1 MERILSKIRVAAVT
15 NFKDVPSVLIDKLLV
30 NIPENIKCLL
40 PDIGLLRTLVYRTR
54 RSSGAALMGHM
65 ANTQLHEELF
75 NESELAEMRNLAVAS
90 SSAEAELEEAEEDEE
105 EQSKEIFPI
114 PKCGASKF

>member
-15 NFKDVPSVLIDKLLV
+15 NFKDVPSVLIDKLLANV
-30 NIPENIKCLL
+30 PENIKCLL
-40 PDIGLLRTLVYRTR
+40 PEIGLLRTLVYRTR

-75 NESELAEMRNLAVAS
+75 AENPEAESNLAVAS
-90 SSAEAELEEAEEDEE
+90 TSAEAELEEEEEDEE
-105 EQSKEIFPI
+105 EQGKEIFPI
-114 PKCGASKF
+114 PKCGARKL